1 MAESNRGRDHV
12 WPQSRPCR
20 GRGRENPTDQGS
32 RKLKGKLVACT
43 VAKQLAECLN
53 ILNRQLYRKC
63 MLAPALTIAVYA
75 AAHSLTVMVDFDE
88 LTMAF
93 FAGTDLIIVQPHD
106 THSPC

>member
-1 MAESNRGRDHV
+1 
-12 WPQSRPCR
+12 
-20 GRGRENPTDQGS
+20 
-32 RKLKGKLVACT
+32 
-43 VAKQLAECLN
+43 
-53 ILNRQLYRKC
+53 

-88 LTMAF
+88 LTMTF

>member
-1 MAESNRGRDHV
+1 
-12 WPQSRPCR
+12 
-20 GRGRENPTDQGS
+20 
-32 RKLKGKLVACT
+32 
-43 VAKQLAECLN
+43 
-53 ILNRQLYRKC
+53 